1 MTPLTETAWVFF
13 KLGVLG
19 FGGPAAHIALMKQ
32 ECVEKRQWLSEAEF
46 LDLLGI
52 THLIPGPNST
62 EMAIHL
68 GFRRAGWLGLLVAG
82 LCFILPAAGLVS
94 LCALAYLRYGS
105 LPAFAGILKTMK
117 PVILAV
123 VLQAIVGLLKPAL
136 KTRFLTLLALLV
148 LSLSLAGVDELG
160 LLFGAGL
167 LSASVGSLNRGRLK
181 QGPALAKLY
190 LIVMPLMLL
199 PTLLLHWLLPTH
211 LGKQSASAMPFALAP
226 LFGFFLKVGALLYG
240 SGYVLLAF
248 LHETLVSQWH
258 WLSPAQLL
266 DAILIGQ
273 VTPGPVFTTATFIGY
288 LLGGPV
294 AAALATLA
302 IFLPS
307 FLLVAFS
314 QSLVARLRQFPLTGL
329 FLDGVNAA
337 ALALMGG
344 VILELGRSALND
356 GPSLGICLVSTLL
369 LLVWRVNSAWLILG
383 AACLGWI
390 WRS

>member
-19 FGGPAAHIALMKQ
+19 FGGPTAHIALMKQ
-32 ECVEKRQWLSEAEF
+32 ECVERRQWLSEAEF

-68 GFRRAGWLGLLVAG
+68 GFRRAGWPGLIVAG
-82 LCFILPAAGLVS
+82 LCFILPAMIMVMF
-94 LCALAYLRYGS
+94 CARAYVFYGH
-105 LPAFAGILKTMK
+105 LPAFAGLLNTVK

-123 VLQAIVGLLKPAL
+123 VLHAIAGLLKPAL
-136 KTRFLTLLALLV
+136 KNRWLKVLVLLVLGLALL
-148 LSLSLAGVDELG
+148 GIDELG

-167 LSASVGSLNRGRLK
+167 LTASFK
-181 QGPALAKLY
+181 ALQPSEKGLRRVLFKLY
-190 LIVMPLMLL
+190 LAVLPLMTL
-199 PTLLLHWLLPTH
+199 PTLLLHWLLPTN
-211 LGKQSASAMPFALAP
+211 LDAKTALPFALAP

-248 LHETLVSQWH
+248 LHETLVTQWQ
-258 WLSPAQLL
+258 WLNPAQLL

-288 LLGGPV
+288 LLGGPW
-294 AAALATLA
+294 AAAVATLA

-307 FLLVAFS
+307 FLLVALS
-314 QSLVARLRQFPLTGL
+314 QPLVTRLRQFPLTGL

-337 ALALMGG
+337 SLALMGA
-344 VILELGRSALND
+344 VILHLAQTALTD
-356 GPSLGICLVSTLL
+356 LPSLGICAVSLL
-369 LLVWRVNSAWLILG
+369 LLQLWRVNSAWLILG

-390 WRS
+390 GRS